1 MRTLMLAVVCILAA
15 ASAIGQTTNATLS
28 GTVTDTSGALI
39 PGVSIKA
46 ANVGTG
52 ITSTSITNEAG
63 AYNFASLQTGSY
75 TITVEIP
82 GFQTQTLT
90 NFALGLSQQV
100 RQNFTLQVA
109 AVGTTV
115 EVSAAADTALSTTSS
130 SVGTV
135 LPEFQLRELPTG
147 DRNVMELLRGVG
159 GTGPTE
165 GVIDGFFGGNRTT
178 AVNVTRDGFSVGAG
192 RYDQGTFATSYT
204 SSDLVEEVKIT
215 TGTVDAEAG
224 RGSGQVQMVTRSG
237 TNSVPWFGVLEQS

>member
-1 MRTLMLAVVCILAA
+1 MKTAMVVAAVCILVA

-28 GTVTDTSGALI
+28 GTVNDTSGALI

-46 ANVGTG
+46 TNIGTG
-52 ITSTSITNEAG
+52 IVSTTLTNEAG
-63 AYNFASLQTGSY
+63 AYNFASLQTGTY
-75 TITVEIP
+75 TITVELA

-109 AVGTTV
+109 SVGTNV
-115 EVSAAADTALSTTSS
+115 EVSVAADTALATTSS

-165 GVIDGFFGGNRTT
+165 GVIDGFFGGNRTS
-178 AVNVTRDGFSVGAG
+178 AVNVTRDGFTVGAG
-192 RYDQGTFATSYT
+192 RYDRRFKEHILAPDIPVYVLGTTIAGGGIGAAPRGAK
-204 SSDLVEEVKIT
+204 VKEFLIT
-215 TGTVDAEAG
+215 YKSEAE
-224 RGSGQVQMVTRSG
+224 R
-237 TNSVPWFGVLEQS
+237 